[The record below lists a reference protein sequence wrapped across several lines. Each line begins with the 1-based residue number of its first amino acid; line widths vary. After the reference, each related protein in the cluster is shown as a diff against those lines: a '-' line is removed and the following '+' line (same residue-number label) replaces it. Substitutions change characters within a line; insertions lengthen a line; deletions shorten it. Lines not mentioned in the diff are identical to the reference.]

1 MVEFETIKE
10 ETIKYGKRNFIE
22 VARKKAIDEDKEN
35 LFISLAKGF
44 FVEMGGTEEKRYKKN
59 FALPVN
65 KEVVDFVSEKV
76 KEMLEEE
83 DEGSRSNK
91 ESEE

>member
-1 MVEFETIKE
+1 MVEFHTIKE

-22 VARKKAIDEDKEN
+22 VARKKAVDEDSEN

-44 FVEMGGTEEKRYKKN
+44 FAETNGEEQKRYKKN

-65 KEVVDFVSEKV
+65 EEVVDFVSQKI
-76 KEMLEEE
+76 KNMLEEK
-83 DEGSRSNK
+83 DESNGSDQ
-91 ESEE
+91 